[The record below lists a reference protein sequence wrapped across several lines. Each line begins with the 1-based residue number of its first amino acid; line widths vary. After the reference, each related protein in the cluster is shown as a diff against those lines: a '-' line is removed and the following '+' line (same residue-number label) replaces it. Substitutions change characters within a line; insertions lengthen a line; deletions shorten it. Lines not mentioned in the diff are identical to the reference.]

1 MAVTSHSNKSPRVSG
16 VFLRKSLSTN
26 QIRLNSC
33 NLLRRLRFSHEAI
46 CRCNVPRNF
55 SLDLESRSDLSSM
68 ICWWFVICWG
78 DMSPSVSRHVWCSL
92 LPPTNTLTCE
102 WFLKLT
108 VSLFFL
114 CSLVFILRGRDRGLP
129 LKYDA
134 GQGLFTQRWQ
144 LAPTELGTVS

>member
-33 NLLRRLRFSHEAI
+33 NLLRATKIFTWSDLSLQ
-46 CRCNVPRNF
+46 RNF